1 MYSNDATGR
10 DLAKRKL
17 LQAGFGGLCA
27 LCLAGVGGRAIRTQA
42 SPAPRGLVRPRPGRW
57 FREGPGDRVHC
68 DLCPWGCTLESGEI
82 ARCRVRSNQGG
93 IGHTLAYG
101 NPVLVQEDPVERL
114 PFFHVLPSSR
124 TLSVS
129 TAGCNLACKFCE
141 VWDMAL
147 VDPHEVHAYDM
158 PPAAVI
164 DNARAANLKSI
175 SYAFGEPVVFYE
187 YMFETA
193 ELARDAGL
201 FNLLHTAGY
210 IQPAP
215 LKELAARIDA
225 ANIDLKGFDAGF
237 YRDVCGG
244 ELAPVLESLRLLKR
258 AGVHLEITNILIPT
272 LNDDIG
278 SIRRMCAWI
287 RDELGADVPLH
298 FARFYPLYRL
308 ANLPQT
314 PVSSLDRARET
325 ALEEGLRYVYVSRVT
340 GHAGENTYCPNCGEV
355 VIGRVGFIIDEVNLS
370 AGHCSHCGEAIPGRW
385 A

>member
-1 MYSNDATGR
+1 
-10 DLAKRKL
+10 
-17 LQAGFGGLCA
+17 
-27 LCLAGVGGRAIRTQA
+27 
-42 SPAPRGLVRPRPGRW
+42 
-57 FREGPGDRVHC
+57 
-68 DLCPWGCTLESGEI
+68 
-82 ARCRVRSNQGG
+82 
-93 IGHTLAYG
+93 
-101 NPVLVQEDPVERL
+101 
-114 PFFHVLPSSR
+114 VLPSSR

-244 ELAPVLESLRLLKR
+244 ELAPVLESMRLLKR